1 MKNYF
6 KQIKLRF
13 VGWDTTDVFIT
24 LITIAAYVIRGT
36 YQRFY
41 FNNARGLVMVGKGV
55 TLRYSNHLLAGKDLI
70 IEEYAEVNCLSTRNV
85 TLGDRV
91 TIGRNAIIRPSNS
104 YGGPIGEGM
113 KIGNNSNI
121 GAYNYVGCS
130 GFIDIGNDVMIGPR
144 VGLYAENHN
153 FSDTNIP
160 IKDQGVTKKFIKI
173 EDDCW
178 IGANVIIVAGV
189 TIGRGSVVAAGSVV
203 TKDVPPYSV
212 AAGSPSS
219 ILKKRK

>member
-1 MKNYF
+1 MKNYL
-6 KQIKLRF
+6 KQIKSRF
-13 VGWDTTDVFIT
+13 AGWKTIDVFTT
-24 LITIAAYVIRGT
+24 LITITAYLIRGG
-36 YQRFY
+36 YQRLY
-41 FNNARGLVMVGKGV
+41 FNGASGLVMIGKGV

-70 IEEYAEVNCLSTRNV
+70 IEEYAEVNCLSTRNI

-104 YGGPIGEGM
+104 YGGPIGEGLR
-113 KIGNNSNI
+113 IGNNSNI

-130 GFIDIGNDVMIGPR
+130 GYIDIGNDVMLGPR

-153 FSDTNIP
+153 FADTNIP

-178 IGANVIIVAGV
+178 IGANAIIVAGV

-212 AAGSPSS
+212 VAGSPSR
-219 ILKKRK
+219 IIKKRK